1 MYLPKPH
8 EVCYL
13 SFLYIPLEN
22 WFKTPF
28 GRIKPEVDPN
38 YMCIY
43 CKNED
48 TIVVQDKAI
57 LNMYSS
63 YFKSCSF
70 WKMINCPSCT
80 ATFFTFR
87 LC

>member
-1 MYLPKPH
+1 MYLPKSH
-8 EVCYL
+8 EVL
-13 SFLYIPLEN
+13 QVSFKYIPLEN
-22 WFKTPF
+22 WKPSIF
-28 GRIKPEVDPN
+28 GRTKPEVDSN

-48 TIVVQDKAI
+48 TVVVQDKAI

-70 WKMINCPSCT
+70 WKMINCTSCT
-80 ATFFTFR
+80 TTFFY
-87 LC
+87 L